1 MVLNMATGGRIVM
14 HTNSAPWFYPSG
26 GLGLTKQGSPLSVVG
41 QVGSCEVQILAQSP
55 KEVEDENI

>member
-1 MVLNMATGGRIVM
+1 MNNMATGGRIVM
-14 HTNSAPWFYPSG
+14 HTNSAPAVKWFYPSG

-55 KEVEDENI
+55 KEVKDG